1 MTPAAATDGAGG
13 VPKRQWFVLV
23 VAPRAEKS
31 VREALLLNGIEAYVA
46 ARHEIH
52 VWGRGQRKVVERVL
66 ITCAVFVRVA
76 EAERAAILRYPRV
89 LYYMMDPARS
99 QTAFGH
105 NRLAV
110 IPDHQMAQ
118 LKAMLEQS
126 EFEVAFATA
135 DFVIGDTVKLLGF
148 GGQELLAEVVRLPKD
163 DNDYVGI
170 RIGCLG
176 CAYMKVPTD
185 RVIRVQT

>member
-13 VPKRQWFVLV
+13 VPERQWYVII

-31 VREALLLNGIEAYVA
+31 VREALLRNGIEAYVA

-52 VWGRGQRKVVERVL
+52 VWGRGQRKVVEQLL
-66 ITCAVFVRVA
+66 ISCTVFVHVA
-76 EAERAAILRYPRV
+76 ETERAAILQYPRV

-99 QTAFGH
+99 QTSLGR

-135 DFVIGDTVKLLGF
+135 DFVIGDKVKLLGF
-148 GGQELLAEVVRLPKD
+148 GELELLAEVVRLPED
-163 DNDYVGI
+163 GNDYVGI

-185 RVIRVQT
+185 RVIRVQK